1 METRIMHTATWLCAL
16 ACVVALGACSAEG
29 PGGTALHAATEEGAP
44 AVDKPAP
51 KCDSEW
57 EKELTPEQFRV
68 LRKHGTERAF
78 TSELNNVKGP
88 GVFKCAGCG
97 LELFDADHKFD
108 SGTGWPS
115 FWKPKSRE
123 QVGTKEDRS
132 FGMVRTEVH
141 CKRCGGHLGHVFD
154 DGPQPTGLRYCING
168 VSLTFEAAKD
178 EAKEDSEEEAPE
190 TK

>member
-1 METRIMHTATWLCAL
+1 MRFRPPGILAACAL
-16 ACVVALGACSAEG
+16 ALGAAACNSAV
-29 PGGTALHAATEEGAP
+29 PAAKLAHAAGGEGEP
-44 AVDKPAP
+44 AMEQPAA

-68 LRKHGTERAF
+68 LRKHGTERPF
-78 TSELNNVKGP
+78 SSDLNNVKGP

-97 LELFDADHKFD
+97 ADLFSADHKFD

-115 FWKPKSRE
+115 FWQPKQGES
-123 QVGTKEDRS
+123 VGTRIDRG

-141 CKRCGGHLGHVFD
+141 CKHCGGHLGHVFD

-168 VSLTFEAAKD
+168 VSLTFEPAGPQAD
-178 EAKEDSEEEAPE
+178 AQDGNAGE
-190 TK
+190 TETE